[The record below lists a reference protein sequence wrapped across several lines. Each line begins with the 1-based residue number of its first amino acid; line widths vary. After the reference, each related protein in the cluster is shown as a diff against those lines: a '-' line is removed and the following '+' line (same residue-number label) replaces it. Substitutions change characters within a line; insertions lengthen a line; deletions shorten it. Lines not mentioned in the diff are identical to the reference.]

1 MPRAAVKP
9 QTKAPSKSSV
19 LRCLD
24 ILNVLST
31 ADEDL
36 SLQRIAQ
43 RVNLHASTTHR
54 LISILTDQGFVE
66 QRSDL
71 RYRLGLEAFLLGSGF
86 LRRFAVRRAAIPFL
100 MKIGE
105 ATGLTVNL
113 GVWNTNVVVI
123 IDCIPVPGMSQ
134 FYETGSLAPLH
145 ATGLGKVLLAFRT
158 KADLDQIGSMHRYT
172 DRTVRTLPDL
182 KKELARIRRDGY
194 ALDDEEVV
202 PGCRC
207 VAAPILMGDQD
218 PVTAVSVTAPRA
230 LIPDE
235 RIPEIATLLKDRC
248 LNISIQLG
256 FLEGQAP
263 GL

>member
-1 MPRAAVKP
+1 M
-9 QTKAPSKSSV
+9 
-19 LRCLD
+19 RCLQ

-36 SLQRIAQ
+36 SLQRIAD
-43 RVNLHASTTHR
+43 RVNLHVSTTHR
-54 LISILTDQGFVE
+54 LISILAGQGYVE

-113 GVWNTNVVVI
+113 GVWNTHTVVI

-145 ATGLGKVLLAFRT
+145 ATGLGKVLLAFRSRPE
-158 KADLDQIGSMHRYT
+158 LDKIGPMHRYT
-172 DRTVRTLPDL
+172 DRTIRNVPELRE
-182 KKELARIRRDGY
+182 ELARIRREGY
-194 ALDDEEVV
+194 ALDDEEVI

-207 VAAPILMGDQD
+207 IAAPIHMGDQD

-230 LIPDE
+230 LLPDE
-235 RIPEIATLLKDRC
+235 RILEIAALLKDRC

-256 FLEGQAP
+256 LKQGQPPAF
-263 GL
+263 